1 MIAPCQTNSELLP
14 HMCAHEVSNNE
25 AYLIIEALCV
35 LDKILPHD
43 SLDLFSCCN
52 LKPMP
57 IALPSFFLHALLF
70 LRLALVMHIAE
81 MSLTRCETNN
91 QAINQY
97 FYFLDTCIFFI
108 PGLKYKSVQPPVV
121 RNVCRIY
128 NENSFTFNK
137 SWKTNFCENMWIVSC
152 VVEKQ
157 NFQFEWNNR
166 E

>member
-1 MIAPCQTNSELLP
+1 MDIRHCFFSAVVYSTYVNSAGQIKIVQLDHMIAPCQTNSELLP

-97 FYFLDTCIFFI
+97 FYFLDTCIFFYSR
-108 PGLKYKSVQPPVV
+108 LKIQKRAYSLQ
-121 RNVCRIY
+121 
-128 NENSFTFNK
+128 
-137 SWKTNFCENMWIVSC
+137 
-152 VVEKQ
+152 
-157 NFQFEWNNR
+157 
-166 E
+166 

>member
-1 MIAPCQTNSELLP
+1 MDIRHCFFSAVVYSTYVNSAGQIKIVQLDHMIAPCQTNSELLP

-91 QAINQY
+91 QAINQSILL
-97 FYFLDTCIFFI
+97 F
-108 PGLKYKSVQPPVV
+108 S
-121 RNVCRIY
+121 
-128 NENSFTFNK
+128 
-137 SWKTNFCENMWIVSC
+137 
-152 VVEKQ
+152 
-157 NFQFEWNNR
+157 
-166 E
+166 